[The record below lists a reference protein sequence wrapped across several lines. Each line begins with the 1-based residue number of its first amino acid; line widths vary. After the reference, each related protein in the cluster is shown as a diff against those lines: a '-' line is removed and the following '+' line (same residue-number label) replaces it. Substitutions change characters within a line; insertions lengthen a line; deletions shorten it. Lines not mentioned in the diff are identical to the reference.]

1 MSQHGLDKGKEMDA
15 AYVSAFAALGGSV
28 VGGLISGVA
37 MWRAQ
42 RYQSQ
47 AGQRA
52 HQITYR
58 EELFRD
64 FIVAAS
70 KAYGRALMS
79 NEPDLQDIIG
89 MFSLINIM
97 QFLCLPATTAC
108 AQHVTDVAI
117 ETYKAYGRA
126 LMSNEPDLQDIIG
139 VLYGTVPL
147 DPECDH
153 RG

>member
-1 MSQHGLDKGKEMDA
+1 MDA

-42 RYQSQ
+42 RYQTQ

-52 HQITYR
+52 HQIAYR

-89 MFSLINIM
+89 VFSLINRM
-97 QFLCLPATTAC
+97 QVLCLPATTAC
-108 AQHVTDVAI
+108 AQRVTDMTI
-117 ETYKAYGRA
+117 ETYFQPNKTFDDIRA
-126 LMSNEPDLQDIIG
+126 MIKQRTMVNPLNDFAEAAREELQT
-139 VLYGTVPL
+139 LTS
-147 DPECDH
+147 
-153 RG
+153 R